1 MVDQDLV
8 VKFWQIWRWGRP
20 AAAPVSRDI
29 LRSLYLRVLL
39 LKLYFG
45 DIWIFLL
52 GQHSFGLLLL
62 KLLRKKL
69 MEVWSSVGECW
80 FQFQERLVDWVGGR
94 RRGRRANYR
103 QICPLLRCPRAG
115 WSPDDDHCDDYGRG
129 GGNLHDMMI
138 LLMKLLLL
146 ILWWFRR
153 RIDQMQNC
161 PLLRPRCP
169 RLGWIY
175 PSPPTDW
182 HWYAEGV
189 DMMNDASIHIISYDM
204 NRCRIVL

>member
-62 KLLRKKL
+62 KLLRKNSWRYGVL
-69 MEVWSSVGECW
+69 LGN
-80 FQFQERLVDWVGGR
+80 VDSNFR
-94 RRGRRANYR
+94 N
-103 QICPLLRCPRAG
+103 G
-115 WSPDDDHCDDYGRG
+115 WLIEWG
-129 GGNLHDMMI
+129 GGGGGGEQIIGRFAHYWGAPGLGGALMMI
-138 LLMKLLLL
+138 IVM
-146 ILWWFRR
+146 IMVEEEETFMIWW
-153 RIDQMQNC
+153 
-161 PLLRPRCP
+161 
-169 RLGWIY
+169 
-175 PSPPTDW
+175 
-182 HWYAEGV
+182 
-189 DMMNDASIHIISYDM
+189 SYWWSCFCSYYDDFGGE
-204 NRCRIVL
+204 